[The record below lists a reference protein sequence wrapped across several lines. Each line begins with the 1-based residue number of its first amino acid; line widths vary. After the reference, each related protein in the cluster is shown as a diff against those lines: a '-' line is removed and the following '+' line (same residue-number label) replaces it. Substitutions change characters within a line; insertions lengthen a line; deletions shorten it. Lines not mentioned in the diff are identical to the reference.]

1 MFKYFIVG
9 PFNAIHVKKMSELYT
24 FFDIGSEPD
33 IENIKK
39 NHDICSILL

>member
-1 MFKYFIVG
+1 M
-9 PFNAIHVKKMSELYT
+9 PFMLKKMSELYT
-24 FFDIGSEPD
+24 FIDIGSEPD

>member
-1 MFKYFIVG
+1 
-9 PFNAIHVKKMSELYT
+9 MSELYT

-39 NHDICSILL
+39 NHDNICSVLLESP